1 MLLKMQF
8 KTINSMNLLKS
19 IFSFF
24 VYSCFLFGTSQN
36 DNLVYLNSK
45 EPVEKRVKDLMK
57 RMTLEEKVFQM
68 NQFVGLDHMRK
79 AEKDLSEEELHSNDA
94 QGFYK
99 GVFSDD
105 VAAMT
110 QRGEIGSFL
119 HVLTPEE
126 SNLLQSL
133 AAKSRLKIPLL
144 IGIDAIHGNALVS
157 GTTVYPS
164 PITLASTWADSYL
177 ETIGK
182 QTAKEMRA
190 TGSQW
195 TFTPNIDV
203 LRDPRW
209 GRVGET
215 FGEDHL
221 LVGNLGAA
229 MIKGFQ
235 QNDFTGTQKVIAC
248 AKHMIAGGEPV
259 NGLNAAPMDVSVRT
273 LKEVHLKPYKQAID
287 AGVYSIMAAHNEL
300 NGIPCH
306 MSSWLMTDLFR
317 KQWGF
322 KGFFVS
328 DWMDIE
334 RIETLHNVA
343 SSLKEASFLSVNA
356 GMDMHMHGVK
366 FPEAVV
372 ALVNE
377 GKLSISRVNEAC
389 EKILTAKFKLGLFEN
404 RMVDIAA
411 IPEKIFTIEHQKVAL
426 ETARKG
432 IVLLKNNGLLPL
444 KKVKSTKRILVTGP
458 NANNQTILGDWHAA
472 QPENNVTTV
481 FEGIK
486 SLGNKKGYQ
495 VEFFNSGESIR
506 RIKDQ
511 DILDA
516 ARQAEGA
523 DYAVIVVGDNSMRYK
538 WKDKTAGENMGRA
551 ALDLPGK
558 QLELVKAIKSTGTPV
573 IIVLVNGRPIS
584 EPWIQGHIPAIL
596 EAWEPGSLGGQAV
609 AEIIFGDIN
618 PSGKLPLTVARDV
631 GQLRMIYNHKPS
643 TYFHKYAIKKTTP
656 LYPFGYGLSYTSFK
670 YSKPRLSNSIL
681 NPDKTIEVSVSVT
694 NTGNYDGDEVVQM
707 YIRDQI
713 SSATRPVKELKG
725 YQRIFLKKGE
735 TKQVSFNIDKATLA
749 FYDIDMNYCVEPG
762 DFSIM
767 VGSSSDKKDLKT
779 TTLTVKE
786 HMVINE

>member
-1 MLLKMQF
+1 MNKNY
-8 KTINSMNLLKS
+8 KTKIS
-19 IFSFF
+19 IIFILSL
-24 VYSCFLFGTSQN
+24 FLGNSQN
-36 DNLVYLNSK
+36 DTPIYLN
-45 EPVEKRVKDLMK
+45 PNINVEDRVEDLMG
-57 RMTLEEKVFQM
+57 RMTLEEKVYQM
-68 NQFVGLDHMRK
+68 NQFVGLDHMRQ
-79 AEKDLSEEELHSNDA
+79 AEKNLTEEELHSNDA

-99 GVFSDD
+99 GLFSDD
-105 VAAMT
+105 VAEMT
-110 QRGEIGSFL
+110 SRGEIGSFL

-126 SNLLQSL
+126 SNLLQDL
-133 AAKSRLKIPLL
+133 ALQSRLKIPVL

-164 PITLASTWADSYL
+164 PISLASTWSDDFL
-177 ETIGK
+177 EIIGM

-190 TGSQW
+190 TGSHW

-229 MIKGFQ
+229 MIRGFQ
-235 QNDFTGTQKVIAC
+235 QDDFTGAEKVIAC
-248 AKHMIAGGEPV
+248 AKHMIAGGESI
-259 NGLNAAPMDVSVRT
+259 NGLNAAPMDVSMRT

-317 KQWGF
+317 NKWAF

-334 RIETLHNVA
+334 RIETLHHA
-343 SSLKEASFLSVNA
+343 AASLKEASFLSVDA

-366 FPEAVV
+366 FSEAVV
-372 ALVNE
+372 ALVQE
-377 GKLSISRVNEAC
+377 GKLSEDRVNDAC
-389 EKILTAKFKLGLFEN
+389 RKILTAKFRLGLFEN
-404 RMVDIAA
+404 RKVDLDTIS
-411 IPEKIFTIEHQKVAL
+411 EKIFTPEHQKVAL
-426 ETARKG
+426 QTAREG
-432 IVLLKNNGLLPL
+432 VVMLKNNGILPIN
-444 KKVKSTKRILVTGP
+444 KSKETKRILVTGP

-472 QPENNVTTV
+472 QPEQNVTTI
-481 FEGIK
+481 FEGLKTI
-486 SLGNKKGYQ
+486 GNQKGFA
-495 VEFFNSGESIR
+495 VEFFNSGENIR
-506 RIKDQ
+506 KIKDERINQ
-511 DILDA
+511 A
-516 ARQAEGA
+516 ANKAKDA
-523 DYAVIVVGDNSMRYK
+523 DYAIVVVGDNSMRYR

-558 QLELVKAIKSTGTPV
+558 QLKLIMAIEATGTPV
-573 IIVLVNGRPIS
+573 IIILVNGRPIS
-584 EPWIQGHIPAIL
+584 EPWLQDNIPAIL

-609 AEIIFGDIN
+609 AEIVFGDIN
-618 PSGKLPLTVARDV
+618 PSGKLPLTVARNV

-643 TYFHKYAIKKTTP
+643 AYFHKYAFEKNTP
-656 LYPFGYGLSYTSFK
+656 LYPFGYGLSYTNFE
-670 YSKPRLSNSIL
+670 YSTPKLSASVLSL
-681 NPDKTIEVSVSVT
+681 NGTVNVSVEVK
-694 NTGNYDGDEVVQM
+694 NTGNFDGKEVVQM

-725 YQRIFLKKGE
+725 YKRIFLKKGE
-735 TKQVSFNIDKATLA
+735 SETVFFEIDKETLA

-767 VGSSSDKKDLKT
+767 VGSSSDNKDLKL
-779 TTLTVKE
+779 TTLTVNKR
-786 HMVINE
+786 INVDE